1 MAGSL
6 RAVIV
11 GGGLLCS
18 LVVLSGQAGQVSH
31 TVPKNHSA
39 SSVFVLPQKPKNE
52 LTPAEQKGQSLY
64 EYYCVICH
72 GKRGKGDGFNSYN
85 LTKPPKNF
93 TDRDQMAVLS
103 DSQIEKAI
111 RDGGTALG
119 LSPQMPAWVGVLTE
133 KEAADVTAFIR
144 TLAVQ
149 DGGKK

>member
-1 MAGSL
+1 MAGYW
-6 RAVIV
+6 RAVIL

-31 TVPKNHSA
+31 TMPKNHPA

-85 LTKPPKNF
+85 LPNPPKNLA
-93 TDRDQMAVLS
+93 DRAQMAVLS
-103 DSQIEKAI
+103 DSQIEKVI
-111 RDGGTALG
+111 RKGGTTLG
-119 LSPQMPAWVGVLTE
+119 LSPQMPAWGGVLTE

-144 TLAVQ
+144 TLAMH